1 MKRVSV
7 LMGGTSKEREVSLA
21 SGANCAAA
29 LKEAGYPVETLD
41 VQGDIRGV
49 IDRLLA
55 QKPDVVFNA
64 LHGRFGE
71 DGNFQ
76 GLLNLLKLPYTHS
89 GVMASAMAMDKPVA
103 KRIFA
108 ANGVRCPEGIQ
119 LTKTEILKGDPLPR
133 PYVVK
138 PSNEGSSVG
147 VYIIKQGDNAN
158 PFAGIDWPFGDHVLC
173 ERYIPGRELT
183 VGVMGDKAMAVTE
196 LRPKSGFYDY
206 KNKYTDGMTE
216 HLCPAP
222 LPKHVYD
229 MAMQMAQTA
238 YHSLG
243 CRGVAR
249 ADFRFDDSK
258 PNGHAPEDSGS
269 GLYLL
274 EINTQPGMTALS
286 LVPEQARHL
295 GISYPELVSWMVE
308 HAAWDE

>member
-1 MKRVSV
+1 MKRVTV
-7 LMGGTSKEREVSLA
+7 LMGGYSAEREVSLN

-29 LKEAGYPVETLD
+29 LEEAGYPVQTLD
-41 VQGDIRGV
+41 VTGHIRDV

-64 LHGRFGE
+64 LHGRHGE
-71 DGNFQ
+71 DGDFQ
-76 GLLNLLKLPYTHS
+76 GLLNLLKIPYTHS
-89 GVMASAMAMDKPVA
+89 GVMASALAMDKPVA

-108 ANGVRCPEGIQ
+108 ANGLRCPEGVE
-119 LTKTEILKGDPLPR
+119 LTEGELAKGDPLSR

-138 PSNEGSSVG
+138 PANEGSSVG
-147 VYIIKQGDNAN
+147 VHIVRPGDNAD
-158 PFAGIDWPFGDHVLC
+158 PLKSGDWPAGDRVLC

-183 VGVMGDKAMAVTE
+183 VGVMGDRAMAVTE

-206 KNKYTDGMTE
+206 TNKYTDGKTE

-222 LPKHVYD
+222 LPRGVYEE
-229 MAMQMAQTA
+229 AMRMSLVA
-238 YHSLG
+238 YRALG

-249 ADFRFDDSK
+249 ADLRWDDSQV
-258 PNGHAPEDSGS
+258 NGHAVD

-295 GISYPELVSWMVE
+295 GISYPELCAWMVE